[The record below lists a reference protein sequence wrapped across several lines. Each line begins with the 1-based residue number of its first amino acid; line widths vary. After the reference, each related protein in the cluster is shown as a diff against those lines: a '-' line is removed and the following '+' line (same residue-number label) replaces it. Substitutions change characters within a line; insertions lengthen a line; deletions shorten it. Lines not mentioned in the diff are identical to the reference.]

1 MRTIKRAIEI
11 ALLRPLHVIRYNEI
25 KLAIAIVVHPGSA
38 GGKFV
43 RTQHTSRRR
52 DVFKRPLAVVM
63 KEVALAKSRD
73 EDVVKAVVVIV
84 ADGCAESEERHSKT
98 GPAGDVRESTVMI
111 VVIKLGRSRAALR
124 VSDPI
129 LAIDK
134 QYVRPTVIVVVDES
148 AARAHRFRQPLLS
161 EGAVVVCESDSRL
174 RSDVDECNG
183 LRRRN
188 RCPRKNQYQPQ
199 KCGGTEEDKGKEL
212 EGLSVSPC
220 FHSRFFC
227 RRAHHRPAPKPTLRT
242 EVTARG
248 LRARVDA
255 PDCSVPGSATD
266 TCS

>member
-1 MRTIKRAIEI
+1 MRTVKRAIEI

-25 KLAIAIVVHPGSA
+25 ELAIAIVVHPGSA

-84 ADGCAESEERHSKT
+84 
-98 GPAGDVRESTVMI
+98 
-111 VVIKLGRSRAALR
+111 
-124 VSDPI
+124 
-129 LAIDK
+129 
-134 QYVRPTVIVVVDES
+134 DES

-188 RCPRKNQYQPQ
+188 RCPEKNQYQPQ
-199 KCGGTEEDKGKEL
+199 KCGGTEEDKVKEL

-220 FHSRFFC
+220 VHSRFFC

-242 EVTARG
+242 EGTARG

-255 PDCSVPGSATD
+255 PDCSVPGSAT
-266 TCS
+266 